1 MMDPIELI
9 LTLQLYIAELQMLVH
24 DFRGPI
30 GWLRKS

>member
-1 MMDPIELI
+1 MMDPIDLI
-9 LTLQLYIAELQMLVH
+9 LPIQLYIAELQMLVR